1 MGKLPL
7 TDPAVLFGILTAG
20 ETSLDRRASDADHAA
35 IVDRLF
41 GASPAAQQIAVPRL
55 MAGESVGETY
65 RRLIDSD
72 AFRTACGRIAASYAW

>member
-1 MGKLPL
+1 MALEKATL
-7 TDPAVLFGILTAG
+7 TNLTTGVPSTVLFNP
-20 ETSLDRRASDADHAA
+20 EEYSLNRDINYA
-35 IVDRLF
+35 
-41 GASPAAQQIAVPRL
+41 QIAVPGL